1 MWPTTGLCPKRW
13 HEGGLDGRS
22 TGGLGGR
29 PPVLKPLSTKV
40 FQRETGGWE
49 VKIIRY
55 KPRPRPRPLK
65 GWGVPLCRSHRP
77 WEGEGLGGGSIILSA
92 KKILP
97 LPLTPPPT
105 PPLKGWGERGEG
117 RGDRGVRGGEF
128 RFAALPAPGKG
139 RGWGRGDRSVRG
151 GEWLRL

>member
-40 FQRETGGWE
+40 FQKKTGGWE

-65 GWGVPLCRSHRP
+65 GWGVPFRRSPRP
-77 WEGEGLGGGSIILSA
+77 WEGEESSASPLSLPWKGEESSA
-92 KKILP
+92 LP
-97 LPLTPPPT
+97 LSLPL
-105 PPLKGWGERGEG
+105 G
-117 RGDRGVRGGEF
+117 R
-128 RFAALPAPGKG
+128 
-139 RGWGRGDRSVRG
+139 
-151 GEWLRL
+151 

>member
-40 FQRETGGWE
+40 FQKKTGGWE

-55 KPRPRPRPLK
+55 IPRPRPRPLK
-65 GWGVPLCRSHRP
+65 GWGVLLRRSPRP
-77 WEGEGLGGGSIILSA
+77 WEGEGLGVGLVLSFQ
-92 KKILP
+92 LRRYCPCLSPRPQPRP
-97 LPLTPPPT
+97 L
-105 PPLKGWGERGEG
+105 
-117 RGDRGVRGGEF
+117 RGGE
-128 RFAALPAPGKG
+128 REE
-139 RGWGRGDRSVRG
+139 RG
-151 GEWLRL
+151 GETGCEVRRVPSRRSPRPWEGEGVGEG

>member
-40 FQRETGGWE
+40 FQKKTGGWE

-55 KPRPRPRPLK
+55 IPRPRPRPLK
-65 GWGVPLCRSHRP
+65 GWGVPFRRSPRP
-77 WEGEGLGGGSIILSA
+77 WEGEESSALPLSPPLKGVGSSVSPLSPPLGRGGAGGGVSIILSA

-117 RGDRGVRGGEF
+117 WGDRV
-128 RFAALPAPGKG
+128 
-139 RGWGRGDRSVRG
+139 
-151 GEWLRL
+151 